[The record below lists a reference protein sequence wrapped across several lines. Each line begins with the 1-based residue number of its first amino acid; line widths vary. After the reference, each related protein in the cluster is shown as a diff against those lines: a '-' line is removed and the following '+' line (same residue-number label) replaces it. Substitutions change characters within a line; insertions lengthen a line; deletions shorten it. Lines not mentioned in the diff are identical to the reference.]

1 MPIRFSP
8 LTGIRRG
15 TATSST
21 KKSFSTLQIG
31 MNWFSEQAGGLDR
44 FYYDLLRHLPQTGV
58 EVRGLV
64 AGTPRVSYES
74 GGQVRAFAPAMA
86 PLPIRWWRGRRAVSR
101 VLARNQISLVASH
114 FSLYTLPVLDLIRFL
129 PLVIHFHGPWAS
141 EGEVEGTRRIDVGAK
156 AIMERLVYQ
165 RGTRLIVLSHAFR
178 DVLHRSYNVPVERI
192 RVVPGGVEV
201 DRFGIDVTRRE
212 AREQLDWPQ
221 HRPIVLSVRRL
232 TRRMGLEDL
241 IGAMNEVR
249 KRVPETQLFVA
260 GKGPLS
266 ETLTAQ
272 VRTLGLENNVRFLGF
287 MPDEHLPLAY
297 RAADLTIVPTVT
309 LEGFGL
315 ITVESLAAGTPVLV
329 TPVGGLPEVVRDL
342 SPELVLPGTGVSPLA
357 EGLVA
362 SLTGDLVMP
371 SAEAC
376 QAYARARYTW
386 PVIADHVRDVYTEA
400 LG

>member
-1 MPIRFSP
+1 M
-8 LTGIRRG
+8 
-15 TATSST
+15 ATSST
-21 KKSFSTLQIG
+21 KESFSTLQIG

-44 FYYDLLRHLPQTGV
+44 FYYDLLRYLPRTGV

-64 AGTPRVSYES
+64 VGTPRASYES
-74 GGQVRAFAPAMA
+74 GGQVRAFAPATA
-86 PLPIRWWRGRRAVSR
+86 PLPVRWWRERRAVSR

-114 FSLYTLPVLDLIRFL
+114 FSLYTLPVLDLLRSL

-141 EGEVEGTRRIDVGAK
+141 EGKVEGTRRINVAAK

-178 DVLHRSYNVPVERI
+178 DVLHRSYRVPMERI

-221 HRPIVLSVRRL
+221 HRPIVLTVRRL

-249 KRVPETQLFVA
+249 KRVPETLLFVA

-266 ETLTAQ
+266 ETLTDQ

-287 MPDEHLPLAY
+287 LPDEHLPLAY

-329 TPVGGLPEVVRDL
+329 TPVGGLPEAVGDL
-342 SPELVLPGTGVSPLA
+342 SPELVLLGTGIGPLA
-357 EGLVA
+357 EGLIA

-376 QAYARARYTW
+376 QAYARTRYAW
-386 PVIADHVRDVYTEA
+386 PVIAERVREVYAEA